1 MEIVS
6 YIKESMAVENKDYDG
21 VRRRLQD
28 DQYVRLLHATLG
40 LGSELGELL
49 EITDGDELRIAEE
62 LGDILWFSVLAA
74 DALDKLHEESSAP
87 KYSSPPMTWQIIN
100 AMKMECDAANP
111 LALMSMKVE
120 QVQTAVKGYLFYGK
134 AFVFKELGAC
144 IADITKAVA
153 KVGRSAGFTHEE
165 IMGLNHEKL
174 RGKAGRYKDGRFT
187 AVAAIHRD
195 VEAEMESM
203 TKRKG
208 RGDHGE

>member
-6 YIKESMAVENKDYDG
+6 YIKDSMAVENKDYDG
-21 VRRRLQD
+21 VRMRLQD

-49 EITDGDELRIAEE
+49 EITDGDELKIAEE

-74 DALDKLHEESSAP
+74 DALDKLHAGSLAP
-87 KYSSPPMTWQIIN
+87 KYSSPPMAWQIIN
-100 AMKMECDAANP
+100 AMKTDCDAANP
-111 LALMSMKVE
+111 LVLMSMKVE

-134 AFVFKELGAC
+134 AFVFKDLGAC
-144 IADITKAVA
+144 IADITRAA
-153 KVGRSAGFTHEE
+153 ANVGRSAGFTHEE
-165 IMGLNHEKL
+165 IMGLNREKL

-195 VEAEMESM
+195 VDAEMASM
-203 TKRKG
+203 ARRKG
-208 RGDHGE
+208 GDDNGD